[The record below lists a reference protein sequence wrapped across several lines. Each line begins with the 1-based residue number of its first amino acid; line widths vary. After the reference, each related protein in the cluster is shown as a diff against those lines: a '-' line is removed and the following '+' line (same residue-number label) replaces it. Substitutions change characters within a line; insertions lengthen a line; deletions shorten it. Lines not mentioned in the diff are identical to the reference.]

1 MSLEQRCHGVKDD
14 TKAGVISLGR
24 GDATEGRG
32 CHWWQ
37 RVSLRVGGIT
47 GERWCHWGQRYHWW
61 QGVSLGKRVS
71 LGEDG
76 VTGTELWSS
85 QFNFLV
91 WCLVNKG
98 HRVLPLQET
107 AWLLPPQLPHCH
119 RLKSR
124 ETISNNESFLPE
136 TAYARRFVRN
146 EKSAVS
152 VPLPPDLRA
161 GEKPACQLL
170 SCAPP
175 HKR

>member
-1 MSLEQRCHGVKDD
+1 MAAGGRVSLGGGVSLGTGGVTGAKGVMGVKDV

-24 GDATEGRG
+24 RDVTEGRG

-61 QGVSLGKRVS
+61 RGVSLGKRVS

-76 VTGTELWSS
+76 VTGIELWSS

-98 HRVLPLQET
+98 H
-107 AWLLPPQLPHCH
+107 
-119 RLKSR
+119 
-124 ETISNNESFLPE
+124 
-136 TAYARRFVRN
+136 
-146 EKSAVS
+146 
-152 VPLPPDLRA
+152 
-161 GEKPACQLL
+161 
-170 SCAPP
+170 
-175 HKR
+175 